1 MRQIC
6 GHLGGAGPQGAWFG
20 TGNGM
25 RGYMCG
31 AAGLA
36 LGLLSGGAAMAQVMA
51 GDTRVSKEL
60 VYQTLG
66 LTLPGEIDCFVPE
79 GAEPAYPL
87 NCNLAGVNATIGRLS
102 IEGLELWQLLGGI
115 PGADW
120 NRFSAVPIVD
130 AFHWKVNVDE
140 FTRWEVDYRR
150 TLCVVGAPVS
160 GEERQRI
167 AARAECIV
175 GAMSDAE
182 ALWVTYEF
190 PVEGAPQP
198 DQAYHLSPGAMRQLK
213 ISAEFWTDKLWLW
226 F

>member
-1 MRQIC
+1 MRGRIC
-6 GHLGGAGPQGAWFG
+6 GAV
-20 TGNGM
+20 
-25 RGYMCG
+25 
-31 AAGLA
+31 AAA
-36 LGLLSGGAAMAQVMA
+36 CVVVAANAAHAQMMT

-60 VYQTLG
+60 VYEKLG

-79 GAEPAYPL
+79 GTEPAYPL
-87 NCNLAGVNATIGRLS
+87 RCSLAGVNATIGRLS
-102 IEGLELWQLLGGI
+102 IDGLELWKLLGGI

-120 NRFSAVPIVD
+120 NRFGAVPIVD

-150 TLCVVGAPVS
+150 ALCVVGAPTS

-190 PVEGAPQP
+190 PVEGVASP
-198 DQAYHLSPGAMRQLK
+198 DLAYHLSPGALRQLK

>member
-1 MRQIC
+1 MQGYIC
-6 GHLGGAGPQGAWFG
+6 GAVCSVL
-20 TGNGM
+20 
-25 RGYMCG
+25 
-31 AAGLA
+31 LA
-36 LGLLSGGAAMAQVMA
+36 LSAGTAGAQMMT
-51 GDTRVSKEL
+51 GDAKVSKEQ
-60 VYQTLG
+60 VYVTLG
-66 LTLPGEIDCFVPE
+66 LTLPGEIDCFAPE
-79 GAEPAYPL
+79 GTEPAYPL
-87 NCNLAGVNATIGRLS
+87 RCNLAGVHATIGRLS
-102 IEGLELWQLLGGI
+102 IEGVELWKLLGGI

-150 TLCVVGAPVS
+150 ALCVVGSPAS

-167 AARAECIV
+167 AARAECLV